1 MPLKYQGFA
10 LLTSSL
16 GLFALNF
23 AISLP
28 AQASIVCEPETVSNY
43 QNGSLASCVLGQDMN
58 VQVSSSN
65 SWISNFPCKAKTD
78 ISFDEKGQFKSCQL
92 SQELQIKTGNSIQQC
107 PADYKVYVS
116 VANDGTKSIN
126 CGYY

>member
-1 MPLKYQGFA
+1 
-10 LLTSSL
+10 
-16 GLFALNF
+16 
-23 AISLP
+23 
-28 AQASIVCEPETVSNY
+28 
-43 QNGSLASCVLGQDMN
+43 MN
-58 VQVSSSN
+58 VQVSGSN
-65 SWISNFPCKAKTD
+65 SWISNFPCKAETS